1 MMRLVMILALLAAVV
16 GSAMAL
22 VVLKHESRKAFGQ
35 LQIANEVRDEAL
47 TEWSRLQLE
56 LASLAELGRIERT
69 AKTQLRMQTPEHTQV
84 VVALP
89 IDSSDGGLR

>member
-1 MMRLVMILALLAAVV
+1 MMRLWLTLALLLAVV

-22 VVLKHESRKAFGQ
+22 VVLKHESRKSFTQ
-35 LQIANEVRDEAL
+35 LQVANEARDDAL

-69 AKTQLRMQTPEHTQV
+69 AKSQLRMQSPAKTEV
-84 VVALP
+84 VIAQPVTTRP
-89 IDSSDGGLR
+89 GEVR

>member
-1 MMRLVMILALLAAVV
+1 MMRLWMTLALLVAVV

-22 VVLKHESRKAFGQ
+22 VVLKHESRKAFTQ
-35 LQIANEVRDEAL
+35 LQVANEARDDAL

-69 AKTQLRMQTPEHTQV
+69 AKSQLNMQSPAKTEV
-84 VVALP
+84 VIAQPVT
-89 IDSSDGGLR
+89 IRSGEVR